1 MSTTPKFASN
11 KKCWQILNKLA
22 FEDTMACPN
31 CQHSLQENYKN
42 KYLWL
47 SSATKN
53 IRRLATVAVGSTGPP
68 ATVCTNLLLADQALY
83 GNDLLASRSQ
93 LYNGARYIQ
102 FRKQL
107 PGSSKLTAMLE
118 GVVQVD
124 ESYFGKRRSK
134 QPQHIVVGAKDTT
147 TGRIALRITDSRD
160 RQPLEQF
167 VQDYIVAGSLVAI
180 DKWWAYDELELL
192 GYAHS

>member
-1 MSTTPKFASN
+1 MSYTTIQCWFA
-11 KKCWQILNKLA
+11 
-22 FEDTMACPN
+22 
-31 CQHSLQENYKN
+31 
-42 KYLWL
+42 
-47 SSATKN
+47 
-53 IRRLATVAVGSTGPP
+53 R
-68 ATVCTNLLLADQALY
+68 
-83 GNDLLASRSQ
+83 
-93 LYNGARYIQ
+93 
-102 FRKQL
+102 FRNQL
-107 PGSSKLTAMLE
+107 PKDSALCRTLG
-118 GVVQVD
+118 GVVQID

-147 TGRIALRITDSRD
+147 TGSITLRITDSRD

>member
-1 MSTTPKFASN
+1 
-11 KKCWQILNKLA
+11 
-22 FEDTMACPN
+22 
-31 CQHSLQENYKN
+31 
-42 KYLWL
+42 
-47 SSATKN
+47 
-53 IRRLATVAVGSTGPP
+53 
-68 ATVCTNLLLADQALY
+68 
-83 GNDLLASRSQ
+83 
-93 LYNGARYIQ
+93 
-102 FRKQL
+102 
-107 PGSSKLTAMLE
+107 MLE

-134 QPQHIVVGAKDTT
+134 QSQHIVVGAKDTT

-167 VQDYIVAGSLVAI
+167 VQDYVAAGSLVAS

>member
-1 MSTTPKFASN
+1 
-11 KKCWQILNKLA
+11 
-22 FEDTMACPN
+22 
-31 CQHSLQENYKN
+31 
-42 KYLWL
+42 
-47 SSATKN
+47 
-53 IRRLATVAVGSTGPP
+53 
-68 ATVCTNLLLADQALY
+68 
-83 GNDLLASRSQ
+83 
-93 LYNGARYIQ
+93 
-102 FRKQL
+102 
-107 PGSSKLTAMLE
+107 MLE

-167 VQDYIVAGSLVAI
+167 VQDHIVAGSLVAS

-192 GYAHS
+192 GYAHESWNHSKGRFAGTNQGENIWSVTKRHARKLFGGRILTRQLDSLCLEWMARANQPELFASPIAFLRFTMAYGLVG

>member
-1 MSTTPKFASN
+1 MSTIPKFASN
-11 KKCWQILNKLA
+11 KKYWQILNKLV
-22 FEDTMACPN
+22 FGDEVSCPR
-31 CQHSLQENYKN
+31 CHAGLHENYCN
-42 KYLWL
+42 KYLWCKL
-47 SSATKN
+47 CRKKY
-53 IRRLATVAVGSTGPP
+53 RP
-68 ATVCTNLLLADQALY
+68 ASYQASWLY
-83 GNDLLASRSQ
+83 GMKLSPRQAVHP
-93 LYNGARYIQ
+93 ARRWFAR

-107 PGSSKLTAMLE
+107 PGSSKLAAMLE

-147 TGRIALRITDSRD
+147 AGRIALRITDSRD

>member
-1 MSTTPKFASN
+1 
-11 KKCWQILNKLA
+11 
-22 FEDTMACPN
+22 
-31 CQHSLQENYKN
+31 
-42 KYLWL
+42 
-47 SSATKN
+47 
-53 IRRLATVAVGSTGPP
+53 
-68 ATVCTNLLLADQALY
+68 
-83 GNDLLASRSQ
+83 
-93 LYNGARYIQ
+93 
-102 FRKQL
+102 
-107 PGSSKLTAMLE
+107 MLE

-167 VQDYIVAGSLVAI
+167 VQDYIVAGSLVAS

-192 GYAHS
+192 GYVHS